1 MKLSNL
7 LQRKDTTYVKVVTRI
22 APSPTGPLHVGT
34 ARTALFNYLF
44 AKHHGGLFLLRIED
58 TDKKRSKEEFEE
70 DITTGLSWLHLS
82 YDGFEKQ
89 SLRADIHHTYIEQL
103 IKDGKAYISTEISK
117 KDPTKTLELIRLNN
131 PNKDVTFHDLIRGD
145 ITFNTAELGDFV
157 VAKSRRE
164 PLYNLTV
171 VIDDYEMG
179 ITHVIRG
186 EDHISNTPR
195 QILIQEALGIKR
207 PYYAH
212 LPLILASDRSK
223 LSKRHGAVSLS
234 EFKSGYLPEAVI
246 NYLALLGWN
255 PGVDNEIFSLE
266 ELVRIF
272 DITKVQKGGAIFDIE
287 KLKATNRQYINRL
300 DEETLLAM
308 VIEKLPK
315 RVKQLEYFSGNIL
328 KVALPLIRERIK
340 TFDDITALGQNKELD
355 FYFARPKY
363 EAKELLGK
371 DVHELGEIKVHLETI
386 QSALELLDADVFSK
400 DSIKAAVWDYAT
412 EKGRGSVLW
421 PMRYAL
427 TGLPKS
433 PDPFIVSEILGKDET
448 LARLSAASGKIK

>member
-1 MKLSNL
+1 MKFSNL
-7 LQRKDTTYVKVVTRI
+7 FRRKDKKSFKVVTRI

-58 TDKKRSKEEFEE
+58 TDKKRSKDEFEQ
-70 DITTGLSWLHLS
+70 DITSGLSWLQLP

-89 SLRADIHHTYIEQL
+89 SLRTDIYHSYIEQL
-103 IKDGKAYISTEISK
+103 VKDGKAYVSTEISK
-117 KDPTKTLELIRLNN
+117 EDPTKTLELIRLNN
-131 PNKDVTFHDLIRGD
+131 PNKDVTFHDLVRGD

-157 VAKSRRE
+157 VAKSHRE
-164 PLYNLTV
+164 PLYHLTV
-171 VIDDYEMG
+171 VVDDFEMG

-195 QILIQEALGIKR
+195 QILIQEALGIER

-234 EFKSGYLPEAVI
+234 EFKSGYLPEAMI

-255 PGVDNEIFSLE
+255 PGVDDEIFSLE
-266 ELVRIF
+266 ELVKLF
-272 DITKVQKGGAIFDIE
+272 DIEKVQKGGAVFDIE

-315 RVKQLEYFSGNIL
+315 RVKQLEYFGGKTL
-328 KVALPLIRERIK
+328 TTVLPLIKERIK

-363 EAKELLGK
+363 EAKELLEN
-371 DVHELGEIKVHLETI
+371 DARDLEKVKIHLMT
-386 QSALELLDADVFSK
+386 LYGMLKLLDSDTFSK
-400 DSIKAAVWDYAT
+400 DSIKAAVWNYAT

>member
-1 MKLSNL
+1 MNL
-7 LQRKDTTYVKVVTRI
+7 LKFIAGSAKVVTRI
-22 APSPTGPLHVGT
+22 APSPTGPFHIGT

-58 TDKKRSKEEFEE
+58 TDKKRSKDEFEQ
-70 DITTGLSWLHLS
+70 DITSGLSWLQLP
-82 YDGFEKQ
+82 YDGFKKQ
-89 SLRADIHHTYIEQL
+89 SLRTDIYHTYIEQL
-103 IKDGKAYISTEISK
+103 IENKNAYSSMEASKD
-117 KDPTKTLELIRLNN
+117 DPTKTVELIRLKN
-131 PNKDVTFHDLIRGD
+131 PNKNVTFHDLIRGD

-157 VAKSRRE
+157 VAKSRHE

-171 VIDDYEMG
+171 IIDDFEMG
-179 ITHVIRG
+179 VTHVIRG

-223 LSKRHGAVSLS
+223 LSKRHGSVSLS
-234 EFKSGYLPEAVI
+234 AFKNGYLPEAMI

-255 PGVDNEIFSLE
+255 PGVDDEIFSLE
-266 ELVRIF
+266 ELVKLF
-272 DITKVQKGGAIFDIE
+272 DIAKVQKGGAIFDID
-287 KLKATNRQYINRL
+287 KLDATNRQYINRL

-315 RVKQLEYFSGNIL
+315 RVKQLEYFSEKIL
-328 KVALPLIRERIK
+328 SMALPLIRERIK
-340 TFDDITALGQNKELD
+340 TFDDVTTLAENRELD
-355 FYFARPKY
+355 FYFARPEY
-363 EAKELLGK
+363 EAKKLLGK
-371 DVHELGEIKVHLETI
+371 NEHDLEKVKVHLETLQGI
-386 QSALELLDADVFSK
+386 LKQLDEKIFSK
-400 DSIKAAVWDYAT
+400 DRIKAAVWNFAT
-412 EKGRGSVLW
+412 KEGRGAVLW

-427 TGLPKS
+427 TGLSKS

-448 LARLSAASGKIK
+448 LARLRVASGKIK